1 VKRRVA
7 GAAHGVF
14 RRGLA
19 VLAIAARISPI
30 GLAGCRPVV
39 VEKSFVEPT
48 SKRSYRVFVRRDHDA
63 KLPSGVL
70 FALHAYATSS
80 DVLPA
85 AFGLKERAAGQRG
98 FVVVIPEGEKDDD
111 GNPFWNASRACCGK
125 TAREPDDLAYL
136 RAVLADVKKGYAVD
150 PERVYALGVSNGAF
164 MAHRWACSAD
174 DLRGIVAI
182 SGVGPG
188 PADPPCRAARPVR
201 VLQIHGDED
210 EVIRYA
216 GGMGTKARY
225 PSARET
231 AETWAKLNG
240 AKGPPVSSSGFSFFY
255 GDTSRDEW
263 SSPGADVTL
272 WTFEGGEHNLRS
284 VRFAADDVLDF
295 LETR

>member
-1 VKRRVA
+1 MKRRLA

-14 RRGLA
+14 RRALA
-19 VLAIAARISPI
+19 VLAIAARFSPI
-30 GLAGCRPVV
+30 GLAGCRPAV

-48 SKRSYRVFVRRDHDA
+48 SKRAYRVLVRRDHDVKA
-63 KLPSGVL
+63 PAGVL
-70 FALHAYATSS
+70 FALHAYSTTG
-80 DVLPA
+80 DVLAA
-85 AFGLKERAAGQRG
+85 AFSLRNGVAGERD

-111 GNPFWNASRACCGK
+111 GNPFWNASRACCGN
-125 TAREPDDLAYL
+125 TTREPDDVAYL
-136 RAVLADVKKGYAVD
+136 RAVLADVKHGYAVD

-164 MAHRWACSAD
+164 MAHRWACSAG

-188 PADPPCRAARPVR
+188 PADPPCRAERPVR

-210 EVIRYA
+210 DVIRYA

-240 AKGPPVSSSGFSFFY
+240 AKGPPAASSRFSLFH
-255 GDTSRDEW
+255 GDTSREEW
-263 SSPGADVTL
+263 SSPSAKVVL
-272 WTFEGGEHNLRS
+272 WTFAGGGHSLRS
-284 VRFAADDVLDF
+284 ARFALDEMLDF
-295 LETR
+295 LEAR